1 MRFISQAKTPSR
13 REGVFLYIFFDIP
26 LLLFYSNFT
35 KVRFLILHGML
46 MISHVK
52 NKYKNQNMEE
62 LLMKKKLLATMM
74 VAVLAIGTMT
84 GCGSTAATDTSA
96 TTEES
101 TKDEAPAEE
110 PAEEATEE
118 PAEEAPA
125 EDAGSSLAGNEITVV
140 SREDGSGT
148 RGAFIELT
156 GVEQKD
162 ENGEKT
168 DLTTVEA
175 IITNSTEV
183 MMTTVAGDENAIG
196 YASMGSMNDTVKAVQ
211 VNGVDPTAENVK
223 NGTYELAR
231 PFNIATLGD
240 VSDVAQ
246 DFINFIMS
254 AEGQTVIEGKGY
266 IQIDENASPFESN
279 GATGKVV
286 VAGSSSVT
294 PVMEKLQ
301 EAYLAINSGAE
312 IEIQESDSTTGMTQT
327 IDGTCDIGMASRD
340 LKDSEVEAGLVSTS
354 IALDGIAVIV
364 NNANDISDLS
374 TDEIA
379 AIFKGER
386 LEW

>member
-1 MRFISQAKTPSR
+1 
-13 REGVFLYIFFDIP
+13 
-26 LLLFYSNFT
+26 
-35 KVRFLILHGML
+35 
-46 MISHVK
+46 
-52 NKYKNQNMEE
+52 
-62 LLMKKKLLATMM
+62 MKKKLLATMM
-74 VAVLAIGTMT
+74 VAVLAIGTLT
-84 GCGSTAATDTSA
+84 GCGSTAATDTTA
-96 TTEES
+96 TTDENKKE
-101 TKDEAPAEE
+101 EAPAEE
-110 PAEEATEE
+110 PAEAPAEE
-118 PAEEAPA
+118 SAEEAPA

-196 YASMGSMNDTVKAVQ
+196 YASMGSMDDTVKAVN
-211 VNGVDPTAENVK
+211 VNGVEATAENVK
-223 NGTYELAR
+223 NGTYSLSR

-254 AEGQTVIEGKGY
+254 ADGQAVIEGKGY
-266 IQIDENASPFESN
+266 IKIDENAAPFESN
-279 GATGKVV
+279 GAKGKIV

-312 IEIQESDSTTGMTQT
+312 IELQESDSTTGMTQT

-340 LKDSEVEAGLVSTS
+340 LKDSEVEAGLQATS

-364 NNANDISDLS
+364 NNANDVNDLS
-374 TDEIA
+374 TDDIA

>member
-1 MRFISQAKTPSR
+1 
-13 REGVFLYIFFDIP
+13 
-26 LLLFYSNFT
+26 
-35 KVRFLILHGML
+35 
-46 MISHVK
+46 
-52 NKYKNQNMEE
+52 
-62 LLMKKKLLATMM
+62 MKKKLLATMLM
-74 VAVLAIGTMT
+74 AALALGTMT
-84 GCGSTAATDTSA
+84 GCGSKASTDAAATTDE
-96 TTEES
+96 TTANAGTDAAADE
-101 TKDEAPAEE
+101 KADEAESAD
-110 PAEEATEE
+110 AT
-118 PAEEAPA
+118 A

-223 NGTYELAR
+223 NGTYVLAR

-246 DFINFIMS
+246 DFINYIMS
-254 AEGQTVIEGKGY
+254 ADGQAVIEGKGY
-266 IQIDENASPFESN
+266 IKIDEEAAPFESN
-279 GATGKVV
+279 GASGKIV

-301 EAYLAINSGAE
+301 EAYQAVNSGAE
-312 IEIQESDSTTGMTQT
+312 IELQESDSTTGMTQT

-340 LKDSEVEAGLVSTS
+340 LKDSEVEAGLQSAS

-364 NNANDISDLS
+364 NNANDVNDLS
-374 TDEIA
+374 TDDIA

-386 LEW
+386 TEW

>member
-1 MRFISQAKTPSR
+1 
-13 REGVFLYIFFDIP
+13 
-26 LLLFYSNFT
+26 
-35 KVRFLILHGML
+35 
-46 MISHVK
+46 
-52 NKYKNQNMEE
+52 
-62 LLMKKKLLATMM
+62 MKKKLLATMM
-74 VAVLAIGTMT
+74 VAALAIGTMT
-84 GCGSTAATDTSA
+84 GCGSSASTDASA
-96 TTEES
+96 TTDAAAEED
-101 TKDEAPAEE
+101 TAEAPAEE
-110 PAEEATEE
+110 AEAEDTTEAD
-118 PAEEAPA
+118 APA

-148 RGAFIELT
+148 RGAFIERT

-254 AEGQTVIEGKGY
+254 ADGQAVIEEKGY
-266 IQIDENASPFESN
+266 IKIDENAAPFESN
-279 GATGKVV
+279 GATGKIV

-301 EAYLAINSGAE
+301 EAYLAVNSGAE
-312 IEIQESDSTTGMTQT
+312 IELQESDSTTGMTQT

-340 LKDSEVEAGLVSTS
+340 LKDSETEAGLQSTS

-364 NNANDISDLS
+364 NNANDVNDLS
-374 TDEIA
+374 TDDIA

-386 LEW
+386 TEW